1 MHFPISPLVVDHR
14 QQRNF
19 SLRNGATHPS
29 DLKQQKEKG
38 NKAPDIE
45 TTSPRETQKETGGIQ
60 GSPPQRMP

>member
-29 DLKQQKEKG
+29 DLKQQKEKS

-45 TTSPRETQKETGGIQ
+45 TTSPRET
-60 GSPPQRMP
+60 